1 MVERNGEIKR
11 IDVLLIEDNP
21 DDVFLIQEILNNT
34 NGHNVKYK
42 ITCVDRLEKGLSILA
57 KDGIDLVLLD
67 LMLPDTKG
75 IETLTRLYHMSSK
88 TPIVVLTAVQDAGTG
103 KDILSKGAQDYLV
116 KGQLNYAI
124 LTRTILHAIERHK
137 IRHEHLS
144 MAHELRMANA
154 RLEKL
159 VFSDPLTG
167 LINRR
172 GLQDSLSREIQR
184 SSRGREELLAL
195 ILDLD
200 NFKQIND
207 QLGHAVGDIVL
218 KDIAKSLLR
227 CVRVTDYVSRIGGDE
242 FLILMPDTRF
252 AEGAR
257 LAEKIRRTLAESP
270 APLSMG
276 PIFRITGSFGL
287 LRVSP
292 DTLSID
298 ELLAQTHH
306 VLKHSKQMGKNQI
319 SYGSTREEVENGYT
333 GQVANI
339 LQSLRSGEQFR
350 ALRQPIF
357 DLKKMKPVGYE
368 FLSRFTGAGLEMPDD
383 FFRVALENNILT
395 TVDSQ
400 CLKNCVALGSTLP
413 KQFKQHVNLFPSTL
427 IDVPARSLIDI
438 FARASTEAEYCIE
451 ISEQQIIGDPTYLSE
466 PVLALKDAGIE
477 IAIDDV
483 GFGRSSLESLIL
495 LEPDVV
501 KIDKKW
507 VIGISKNSGA
517 ERSIKRLK
525 KLTDVLNSELVAEG
539 IETEE
544 DMKALISLGVK
555 FGQGYF
561 LGRPS

>member
-1 MVERNGEIKR
+1 MVEKNGEIKR

-42 ITCVDRLEKGLSILA
+42 IICVDRLEKGLAILG
-57 KDGIDLVLLD
+57 KEGIDLVLLD

-75 IETLTRLYHMSSK
+75 IETLTRLYHMSDK
-88 TPIVVLTAVQDAGTG
+88 TPIVVLTAIHDEGTG

-137 IRHEHLS
+137 IRHEQIS
-144 MAHELRMANA
+144 MAHELRLANA

-207 QLGHAVGDIVL
+207 LLGHAVGDIVL
-218 KDIAKSLLR
+218 KDIAKNLLR

-257 LAEKIRRTLAESP
+257 LSEKIRRTLAESP
-270 APLSMG
+270 VPLSMG

-319 SYGSTREEVENGYT
+319 SYGSTREEAENGYS

-339 LQSLRSGEQFR
+339 LQSLRSGEQFK

-357 DLKKMKPVGYE
+357 DLKRMKPIGYE

-400 CLKNCVALGSTLP
+400 CLKNCVALGSALP

-427 IDVPARSLIDI
+427 IDVPSRQLIDI
-438 FARASTEAEYCIE
+438 FARSSSEAEYCIE
-451 ISEQQIIGDPTYLSE
+451 ISEQQIIGDPSYLSE

-483 GFGRSSLESLIL
+483 GFGRSSFESLIL

-507 VIGISKNSGA
+507 VIGIAKNPGA
-517 ERSIKRLK
+517 ERSIKRLRK
-525 KLTDVLNSELVAEG
+525 VAESLSTELVAEG

-544 DMKALISLGVK
+544 DMKALISLGIK

>member
-1 MVERNGEIKR
+1 MVEKSGELKR
-11 IDVLLIEDNP
+11 VDILLIEDNP
-21 DDVFLIQEILNNT
+21 DDVFLIQEILSSAPNPI
-34 NGHNVKYK
+34 KYK
-42 ITCVDRLEKGLSILA
+42 IISVDRLEKGVEVLSHTN
-57 KDGIDLVLLD
+57 IDLVLLD

-75 IETLTRLYHMSSK
+75 IETLTRLHHMSDK
-88 TPIVVLTAVQDAGTG
+88 TPIVVLTAIHDTGTA

-116 KGQLNYAI
+116 KGQLNFAI

-137 IRHEHLS
+137 IRSEHIS

-159 VFSDPLTG
+159 VYSDPLTG

-172 GLQDSLSREIQR
+172 GLQEALSREIQR
-184 SSRGREELLAL
+184 ASRTSEDLLAL

-207 QLGHAVGDIVL
+207 LLGHAVGDIVL
-218 KDIAKSLLR
+218 KDISKNLLR

-252 AEGAR
+252 TEGAR
-257 LAEKIRRTLAESP
+257 LSEKIRRVLAESP
-270 APLSMG
+270 VPLSMG

-298 ELLAQTHH
+298 ELIAQTHH

-319 SYGSTREEVENGYT
+319 SYGKTREEAENGYS

-339 LQSLRSGEQFR
+339 LQSLRSGEQFK

-357 DLKKMKPVGYE
+357 DLKRLKPVGYE

-400 CLKNCVALGSTLP
+400 CLKNCVAVGSILP
-413 KQFKQHVNLFPSTL
+413 RGLKQHVNLFPSTL
-427 IDVPARSLIDI
+427 IDVPSRSLIDI
-438 FARASTEAEYCIE
+438 FARSSTEAEYCIE

-466 PVLALKDAGIE
+466 PVMALKDAGIE

-507 VIGISKNSGA
+507 VIGISKNAGA
-517 ERSIKRLK
+517 ERSIKRLRK
-525 KLTDVLNSELVAEG
+525 VTDSLGTELVAEG

-544 DMKALISLGVK
+544 DMKTLISLGIK
-555 FGQGYF
+555 YGQGYF
-561 LGRPS
+561 LGRPI

>member
-1 MVERNGEIKR
+1 MVEKNGEIKR

-42 ITCVDRLEKGLSILA
+42 ITCVDRLEKGLSVLA
-57 KDGIDLVLLD
+57 KEGVDLVLLD
-67 LMLPDTKG
+67 LMLPDTRG
-75 IETLTRLYHMSSK
+75 IETLTRLYHMSDK
-88 TPIVVLTAVQDAGTG
+88 TPIVVLTAIHDESTG

-137 IRHEHLS
+137 IRHEQIS

-207 QLGHAVGDIVL
+207 LLGHAVGDIVL
-218 KDIAKSLLR
+218 KDIARNLLR

-257 LAEKIRRTLAESP
+257 LSEKIRRTLAESP
-270 APLSMG
+270 VPLSMG

-319 SYGSTREEVENGYT
+319 SYGSTREEAENGYT

-339 LQSLRSGEQFR
+339 LQSLRSGEQFK

-357 DLKKMKPVGYE
+357 DLKRMKPIGYE

-400 CLKNCVALGSTLP
+400 CLKNCVALGSALP

-427 IDVPARSLIDI
+427 IDVPSRQLIDI
-438 FARASTEAEYCIE
+438 FARSSSEAEYCIE
-451 ISEQQIIGDPTYLSE
+451 ISEQQIIGDPSYLSE

-483 GFGRSSLESLIL
+483 GFGRSSFESLIL

-507 VIGISKNSGA
+507 VIGLAKNPGA

-525 KLTDVLNSELVAEG
+525 KVAESLSTELVAEG

-544 DMKALISLGVK
+544 DMKALVSLGIK
-555 FGQGYF
+555 YGQGYF